1 MGTRV
6 LSFAD
11 IVGDEEEFFR
21 MYFNRRVL
29 YRPGGITGD
38 PRQILSIADM
48 DDIVHQEGVRSSLS
62 RMLGN
67 GVPAIGD
74 QLTTRL
80 EMRREGTTLDD
91 AIDPGKIYAHF
102 RAGKTLIHGGLN
114 LTRPNLRALARSMT
128 DRFAAK
134 SEVVAFLT
142 PAGQQGPRTAIQ
154 PMSMSSSWKER
165 NGGRSGRRRRSGGR
179 ESANRLR

>member
-1 MGTRV
+1 MHGDGSELEITLIDCGRTSLTR
-6 LSFAD
+6 
-11 IVGDEEEFFR
+11 
-21 MYFNRRVL
+21 
-29 YRPGGITGD
+29 
-38 PRQILSIADM
+38 Q
-48 DDIVHQEGVRSSLS
+48 
-62 RMLGN
+62 
-67 GVPAIGD
+67 
-74 QLTTRL
+74 
-80 EMRREGTTLDD
+80 
-91 AIDPGKIYAHF
+91 

-128 DRFAAK
+128 DRFAAT

>member
-1 MGTRV
+1 MGDRV
-6 LSFAD
+6 ISFAD
-11 IVGDEEEFFR
+11 VIGDEREFFR
-21 MYFNRRVL
+21 RYFNKRIF

-48 DDIVHQEGVRSSLS
+48 D
-62 RMLGN
+62 
-67 GVPAIGD
+67 
-74 QLTTRL
+74 
-80 EMRREGTTLDD
+80 
-91 AIDPGKIYAHF
+91 
-102 RAGKTLIHGGLN
+102 GKTLIHGGLN